1 MLALSTRTARFVK
14 VWAYTL
20 ELCHLS
26 LTVFGALIKERHRL
40 ITETELMWFNM
51 PWHCMTVVVDLPY
64 RKDQIAAQRE
74 YKKKKNEK
82 KRLRVKQ
89 LEEQKE
95 KEKHQWLS
103 FNAKVYPPRSPTLGY
118 LTKHDMFLF

>member
-1 MLALSTRTARFVK
+1 MNLFVVK
-14 VWAYTL
+14 
-20 ELCHLS
+20 
-26 LTVFGALIKERHRL
+26 
-40 ITETELMWFNM
+40 
-51 PWHCMTVVVDLPY
+51 LPC

-95 KEKHQWLS
+95 KEKHQWLA
-103 FNAKVYPPRSPTLGY
+103 FNAKVRAVQYGHITNYDIFFMYLRIYARVSGELSLWCTIVGYFDHDQCTLVLSAGCTVKY
-118 LTKHDMFLF
+118 MRTS